1 MVLLLLC
8 IPFFDVSLYKVFFL
22 SLALGRR
29 KCCRKLPSPSPP
41 TNECFHNPNFQHLP
55 LTSSARCCWF
65 KYRRDSLVQ
74 PLNSESIEMTGQCK
88 GIGNKTTEILTGLS
102 PSVPPHAKLVSTE
115 TSLLISLHISLGCCL
130 LAPLSHFESVSRQ
143 RGEPRRNRDAQT

>member
-1 MVLLLLC
+1 MCVVLLLLC
-8 IPFFDVSLYKVFFL
+8 IPFFDMSLYKVFFL

-88 GIGNKTTEILTGLS
+88 GIGNKTKEILTGLS
-102 PSVPPHAKLVSTE
+102 PSVRPPPPRQACFHRNKPINKSSHQPWMLPSGSPV
-115 TSLLISLHISLGCCL
+115 
-130 LAPLSHFESVSRQ
+130 PL
-143 RGEPRRNRDAQT
+143 